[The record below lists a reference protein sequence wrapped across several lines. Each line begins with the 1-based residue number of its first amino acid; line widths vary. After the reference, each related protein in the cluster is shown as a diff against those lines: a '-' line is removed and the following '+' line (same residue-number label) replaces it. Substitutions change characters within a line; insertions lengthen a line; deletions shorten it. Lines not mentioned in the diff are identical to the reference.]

1 MFKLA
6 STGNAG
12 IDVERKLGV
21 SLMHKLGLII
31 LAHTAFDR
39 VRQIAKFWNDAGCPV
54 VIHIDTNVS
63 VEEYDKLS
71 ASLA

>member
-1 MFKLA
+1 MRAIFKLA

-39 VRQIAKFWNDAGCPV
+39 VRQIAKFWNDAG
-54 VIHIDTNVS
+54 
-63 VEEYDKLS
+63 
-71 ASLA
+71 